1 MNGWDR
7 YGIEISLKYA
17 QKAKENYGN
26 NIHIGDLEDA
36 VFQKGYFDVITLQD
50 VLDHMID
57 PIVALN
63 RCHQLLKPNGLLVI
77 KVHNI
82 SCLFAKL
89 TRSHFYAI
97 IPPYHLSYFN
107 KKSLREALIRTDFSL
122 LFFKFI
128 AHKLFIKTVFL
139 RLARGKQSGIFYK
152 LHAWLDHLPLGNISF
167 KKNLHDIITVFAEK
181 KSH

>member
-1 MNGWDR
+1 MEGWDR
-7 YGIEISLKYA
+7 YGIEISLKDG

-36 VFQKGYFDVITLQD
+36 MFQKGYFDVITLQD

-63 RCHQLLKPNGLLVI
+63 QCHQLLKPNGLLII

-97 IPPYHLSYFN
+97 IPPRHLSYFN
-107 KKSLREALIRTDFSL
+107 KKSLREALIRSDFSL

-128 AHKLFIKTVFL
+128 GHKLFIKTVFL

-152 LHAWLDHLPLGNISF
+152 LHAWLDHLPIGNISF
-167 KKNLHDIITVFAEK
+167 NKNLHDIITVFAEK